1 MRVMS
6 FCGER
11 VCGGRQ
17 CLTLVLFVRAEMQT
31 VIQDETGDAA
41 WRWSQRCVVFD

>member
-6 FCGER
+6 CCSEK
-11 VCGGRQ
+11 VCGDRQ

-31 VIQDETGDAA
+31 VIRYKTSDAA

>member
-6 FCGER
+6 CCGER

-17 CLTLVLFVRAEMQT
+17 WLTLVLFVRAEIQT
-31 VIQDETGDAA
+31 IIRDKTGDTA
-41 WRWSQRCVVFD
+41 WRWSQRCVLFD